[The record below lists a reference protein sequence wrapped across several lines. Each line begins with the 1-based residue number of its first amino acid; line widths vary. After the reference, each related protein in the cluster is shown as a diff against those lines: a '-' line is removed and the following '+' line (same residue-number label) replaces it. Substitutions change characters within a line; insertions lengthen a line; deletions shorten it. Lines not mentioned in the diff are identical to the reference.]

1 MSTARP
7 DAPPSPQSSQQHHLP
22 LWLRE
27 LPFIVVLLLT
37 VGGVA
42 YTSFSRQ
49 PIVVYWE
56 ILAPLIGLTC
66 IAIGWRGD
74 DEGRLRL
81 VTTQVLHWIAFLLV
95 MNLMLLDSV
104 QRLFTA
110 TRRALPCSPCS
121 RSAPSPP
128 ACTSSPGRF
137 AYLA

>member
-1 MSTARP
+1 MSTALP
-7 DAPPSPQSSQQHHLP
+7 DKPSSPPHHLP

-49 PIVVYWE
+49 PIVTYWE

-74 DEGRLRL
+74 DEGGG
-81 VTTQVLHWIAFLLV
+81 QSEWH
-95 MNLMLLDSV
+95 
-104 QRLFTA
+104 
-110 TRRALPCSPCS
+110 
-121 RSAPSPP
+121 
-128 ACTSSPGRF
+128 GG
-137 AYLA
+137 